1 MRRNVAALGGQGD
14 IGWAIEG
21 IGAGRMGAH
30 TGLGTVF
37 AGLRTAL
44 VSFAALAAMA
54 PQSAAQAAERRLPS
68 SRADMQQ
75 SFAPIVR
82 NAAPAVVNVYSQ
94 RIVRQAWRSPFADD
108 PVFRRFFGEQAPQER
123 VQNALGSGV
132 IVRADG
138 VIVTNNH
145 VVDGADQLRVVLAD
159 RREFEA
165 KLILADERT
174 DLAVLRI
181 NTAGE
186 QLPTLKFADTS
197 KAEVGDIVLAIGNPF
212 GLGQTVTSG
221 IVSALARTDTGIS
234 DFSFFIQT
242 DAAINPGNSGGALVD
257 MAGALMGVNTAIFS
271 RGGGSNGV
279 GFAIPSEM
287 VRRVVE
293 SALNEGR
300 VVRPWLGV
308 KGRAVTA
315 DIARTLGLQRP
326 IGVLVSDLFPGG
338 PGERAGV
345 RRGDV
350 VTKVDGQEVYD
361 EQGLRY
367 LAATR
372 RPGETV
378 AVEVLRQGR
387 PIALS
392 ARAVAPPETP
402 RRDQRQIRTNG
413 PLDGATVINL
423 SPAVAE
429 ELGVDP
435 FAQGVLVLESRGP
448 AARFQLEPGDL
459 ILEVNGQKVD
469 TTQRLEQLLGAASGS
484 TRIAIERRGRRLE
497 GVARF

>member
-1 MRRNVAALGGQGD
+1 MNRSGFWSHCALQATLRAAISVL
-14 IGWAIEG
+14 AMC
-21 IGAGRMGAH
+21 GACIPTH
-30 TGLGTVF
+30 
-37 AGLRTAL
+37 
-44 VSFAALAAMA
+44 
-54 PQSAAQAAERRLPS
+54 AQTTERRLPS
-68 SRADMQQ
+68 SQAEIQQ
-75 SFAPIVR
+75 SYAPIVR
-82 NAAPAVVNVYSQ
+82 SAAPAVVNVYSQ

-108 PVFRRFFGEQAPQER
+108 PVFRRFFGEAAPQER

-165 KLILADERT
+165 KLILADART

-181 NTAGE
+181 NPGVE
-186 QLPTLKFADTS
+186 QLPTLRFSDTS
-197 KAEVGDIVLAIGNPF
+197 KAEVGDLVLAIGNPF

-257 MAGALMGVNTAIFS
+257 MAGALMGVNTAIYS
-271 RGGGSNGV
+271 RSGGSNGV
-279 GFAIPSEM
+279 GFAIPAEM

-293 SALNEGR
+293 SAINEGR

-308 KGRAVTA
+308 KGQAVTA
-315 DIARTLGLQRP
+315 DIARTLGLARP
-326 IGVLVSDLFPGG
+326 VGVLVSDLFPGG

-350 VTKVDGQEVYD
+350 VTKVDSQEVFD

-378 AVEVLRQGR
+378 SVEVLRQGR
-387 PIALS
+387 ALTLS

-402 RRDQRQIRTNG
+402 RRDLRQIRTNG
-413 PLDGATVINL
+413 PLDGAVVINL

-429 ELGVDP
+429 ELGLDP
-435 FAQGVLVLESRGP
+435 FSDGVLVVESRGP

-459 ILEVNGQKVD
+459 LREINGQKVE
-469 TTQRLEQLLGAASGS
+469 TTQRLEQLLAGASGA
-484 TRIAIERRGRRLE
+484 TRIVIERRGRRLE